1 MPSDTAAPRSGTAVS
16 GSPTTMPGIRLTLA
30 LGIVLVGYSY
40 LVALWPSRYQATPRP
55 VVLAREWLNF
65 PLGIG
70 EDFGMLGVA
79 LLLLSLGYTAADT
92 VSRLGTGRACATLL
106 VRGYL
111 PFALV
116 VTLSWLLLL
125 AGARPF
131 TDGAPGDPAISAYLS
146 NLALVDGLVA
156 EQTLFG
162 LSWVIVVG
170 ALFCLL
176 VLATA
181 ALSTRVPL
189 ASVAVQLAV
198 VVTAVVSG
206 WAAGGRVAELGL
218 LSVYLSVPLL
228 GELIWT
234 VRERGVPGWAAAPA
248 GLGCLAVV
256 IAGERIYPELAGWLY
271 ALTIVYAVLILL
283 LSLARGSRLGRSTI
297 VGWAADRTYP
307 LFLLIGVVGYP
318 ILFAFDDV
326 AFAVALPLAVGG
338 TVVTA
343 EGLFRL
349 MTAVR
354 T

>member
-1 MPSDTAAPRSGTAVS
+1 MTGDVAARRSGTAVS
-16 GSPTTMPGIRLTLA
+16 GSPVTVPGVRLTLA

-40 LVALWPSRYQATPRP
+40 LVALWPSRYQVTPRP

-79 LLLLSLGYTAADT
+79 LLLLSLGYTAADA
-92 VSRLGTGRACATLL
+92 VSRLGTRRACATLL

-111 PFALV
+111 PFAFAA
-116 VTLSWLLLL
+116 TLSWLLLL

-131 TDGAPGDPAISAYLS
+131 TDGAPGQLSISAYLS
-146 NLALVDGLVA
+146 NLALVDGLLG

-162 LSWVIVVG
+162 LGWVIVVG
-170 ALFCLL
+170 TLFCLL

-181 ALSTRVPL
+181 ALLTRVPL
-189 ASVAVQLAV
+189 AATAVQLAV
-198 VVTAVVSG
+198 AVTAVV
-206 WAAGGRVAELGL
+206 AGGTAGGWVAELGQ
-218 LSVYLSVPLL
+218 LSVYLSFPLL

-271 ALTIVYAVLILL
+271 ALTTVYAVLILL
-283 LSLARGSRLGRSTI
+283 LSLARGAGPGRSTI

-326 AFAVALPLAVGG
+326 AFAVALPLAVAG
-338 TVVTA
+338 TVAAA